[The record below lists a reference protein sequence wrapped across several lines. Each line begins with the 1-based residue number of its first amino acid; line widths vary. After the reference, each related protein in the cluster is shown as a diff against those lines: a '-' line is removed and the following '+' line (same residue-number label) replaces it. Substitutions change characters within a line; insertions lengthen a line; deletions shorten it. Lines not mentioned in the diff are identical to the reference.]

1 MKAFKGSLP
10 PVYEYFIV
18 LQAATGRA
26 SLMIVLGRPCCRD
39 YVIIMYLNALAMD
52 KYMAR
57 T

>member
-39 YVIIMYLNALAMD
+39 YMIIMYLNALAMD
-52 KYMAR
+52 KYMAH

>member
-10 PVYEYFIV
+10 PVFEHFIV

-39 YVIIMYLNALAMD
+39 YVIVTYLSSLAMD